1 MKNKRRFHVGD
12 IVYLGYIS
20 DCSPQ
25 NGMSQLI
32 FRIKGR
38 SASLMFK
45 DGTIVNEDDIYRE
58 AHGIFDKYRLRRRAT
73 AETRKIARHLAKEA
87 AA

>member
-1 MKNKRRFHVGD
+1 MKNKRIFHVGD

-32 FRIKGR
+32 LRINGK
-38 SASLMFK
+38 SACLMFK
-45 DGTIVNEDDIYRE
+45 DGYIYSESDIYRE
-58 AHGIFDKYRLRRRAT
+58 ATGIIDKYRLRRRAT
-73 AETRKIARHLAKEA
+73 AETRKIARRLAKEA